1 MHQVKRASYR
11 DAVDWIAQNDS
22 ADEDS
27 EVLEAVSSLVSTCL
41 VADIFEVN
49 REKVASDI
57 IKRRQKLSKMEN

>member
-1 MHQVKRASYR
+1 MKRASYR

-41 VADIFEVN
+41 VADIFGVN
-49 REKVASDI
+49 REKVGSDI